1 MSTTRT
7 PKVLIHRCR
16 GVGTQATT
24 WEPGHGHG
32 KALDCGRDSM
42 DGEPNVFTRDDLIAI
57 LLIQL
62 AFFGATVLGQIAIFN
77 DNKWFD

>member
-1 MSTTRT
+1 
-7 PKVLIHRCR
+7 
-16 GVGTQATT
+16 
-24 WEPGHGHG
+24 
-32 KALDCGRDSM
+32 M

-62 AFFGATVLGQIAIFN
+62 AFVGATVLGQIAIFN